1 MSHSYPFPSHVLPTF
16 ITDCSTDECCD
27 LLLDA
32 LVFTDFWVATHGF
45 RQFLSREMHR
55 ALIPAS
61 SSSNFTRVTHA
72 LAVFISPLRNCH
84 VSGSGLLHSHDPLH
98 HFDNGLFQ
106 STSSLLCLS
115 HVWRRLSTIHNIP
128 VTIGSHR
135 SCLLNRS
142 SRSAISVTGL
152 IASLYDGSIGTP
164 FCG

>member
-1 MSHSYPFPSHVLPTF
+1 MPMPHSYPFPFHVLPTF
-16 ITDCSTDECCD
+16 FTYCSTDECCD

-72 LAVFISPLRNCH
+72 LAVLISLPRNCH

-106 STSSLLCLS
+106 VLHPFSVCRTYGADFQQF
-115 HVWRRLSTIHNIP
+115 TIYHL
-128 VTIGSHR
+128 R
-135 SCLLNRS
+135 SVRTE
-142 SRSAISVTGL
+142 AV
-152 IASLYDGSIGTP
+152 
-164 FCG
+164 F